1 MRTADLEDEGLVHLL
16 LDEHNVEEN
25 LLEIG
30 MCSFKIQ
37 NRVVSALRKVK
48 NERKG
53 DAESERKGDA
63 ESEHEVESL
72 FGKAANLLGKG
83 QEGEIESWFDEC
95 TVIEVLLVEPMT
107 TEPKRLLDEPVK

>member
-1 MRTADLEDEGLVHLL
+1 MNK
-16 LDEHNVEEN
+16 NVEEH

-37 NRVVSALRKVK
+37 NHVVSALRKVK

-53 DAESERKGDA
+53 EAESERKGDA
-63 ESEHEVESL
+63 ESELEVESL
-72 FGKAANLLGKG
+72 FGEAGNLLGKG

-95 TVIEVLLVEPMT
+95 AETESEVLLVEPMT
-107 TEPKRLLDEPVK
+107 TEPKGLLDEPVLSEGDK